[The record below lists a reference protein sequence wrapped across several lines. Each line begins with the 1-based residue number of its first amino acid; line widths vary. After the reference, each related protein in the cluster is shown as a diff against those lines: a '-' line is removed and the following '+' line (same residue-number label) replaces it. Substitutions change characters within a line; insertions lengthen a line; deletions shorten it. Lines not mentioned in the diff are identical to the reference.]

1 MGYNGRLLARARERL
16 AGIREENASE
26 QRRRLERA
34 YERLPG
40 LIGIDRRLRQQMIEL
55 SRLTMSRESGTKERI
70 EALHRENLALQQE
83 RAELLVSGGFPID
96 YTDEICSCR
105 ICRDTGLDGRAPC
118 RCLKK
123 LYNMELTKEL
133 SSLLRGGDERFESFE
148 LDWYDPVKDPKTG
161 ASPRECMTVVFE
173 TCREYA
179 KNFAKGSPNLIF
191 MGGTGL
197 GKTYLSAC
205 IARVVAEE
213 GFSVAYESAAAALG
227 AFETQRFSRENSE
240 GESAAARVRDY
251 LGCDLM
257 ILDDLGT
264 EMITSFSISALYQ
277 LINTRLNENKST
289 IVSTNCSFDEL
300 RRKYG
305 EQITSR
311 LEGEYLLLSFS
322 GRDIRLLRK
331 ERGT

>member
-1 MGYNGRLLARARERL
+1 MGYNGRLLARAREKL
-16 AGIREENASE
+16 AAARESNEAE
-26 QRRRLERA
+26 QRRRLEEA
-34 YERLPG
+34 CAKLPELG
-40 LIGIDRRLRQQMIEL
+40 GIDRRLRQQMIEL
-55 SRLTMSRESGTKERI
+55 SRLAMSREPGAKERI
-70 EALHRENLALQQE
+70 ERLRDENLELQRQ
-83 RAELLVSGGFPID
+83 RAELLVGGGYPID
-96 YTDEICSCR
+96 YTDEIYDCK
-105 ICRDTGLDGRAPC
+105 ICRDTGLDGKELC

-123 LYNMELTKEL
+123 LYNRELTQEL
-133 SSLLRGGDERFESFE
+133 STLLRGGDECFERFDLS
-148 LDWYDPVKDPKTG
+148 WYSQTKDPNTG
-161 ASPRECMTVVFE
+161 ASPRECMTVVYE

-179 KNFAKGSPNLIF
+179 KNFGKGSPNLIF

-197 GKTYLSAC
+197 GKTFLSAC
-205 IARVVAEE
+205 IARVVAEN

-227 AFETQRFSRENSE
+227 QFETQRFSRENAE
-240 GESAAARVRDY
+240 GDQAAAKVRDY

-264 EMITSFSISALYQ
+264 EMVTSFSISALYQ
-277 LINTRLNENKST
+277 LINTRLCENRST

-300 RRKYG
+300 LRKYG
-305 EQITSR
+305 PQVTSR